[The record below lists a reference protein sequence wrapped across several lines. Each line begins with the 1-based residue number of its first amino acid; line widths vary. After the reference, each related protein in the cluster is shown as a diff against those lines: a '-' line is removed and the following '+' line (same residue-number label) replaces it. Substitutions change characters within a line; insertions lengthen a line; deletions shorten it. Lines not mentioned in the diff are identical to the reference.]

1 MLDVSLQFIVYRVES
16 NLVDI
21 DIGYLQINVYPS
33 FTGTGSVMAHNQDSC
48 RLAPCVNLSS
58 MKVMFDH
65 IRIQQQFRRS
75 LEVLS
80 SSTFNESI
88 RSPTSTATKQQLSV
102 NHHRIQTFISPPA
115 HSPPHPAP
123 PPPPPPPAQT
133 SLLSHLP
140 ISHQTMMSSVASN
153 PLQSVLMH
161 SPAFLLNFA
170 VGSLTSPSD
179 RDTSKDNSIADLRL
193 KAKKHTEALG
203 IHT

>member
-1 MLDVSLQFIVYRVES
+1 
-16 NLVDI
+16 
-21 DIGYLQINVYPS
+21 
-33 FTGTGSVMAHNQDSC
+33 MAHNQDGC

-80 SSTFNESI
+80 SSSTFNESI
-88 RSPTSTATKQQLSV
+88 RSSTSSATKQHLSV

-115 HSPPHPAP
+115 PSPPHPHP
-123 PPPPPPPAQT
+123 PPPPPPPPQT

-140 ISHQTMMSSVASN
+140 ISHQTMMSSAGSSS
-153 PLQSVLMH
+153 LQSVLMH